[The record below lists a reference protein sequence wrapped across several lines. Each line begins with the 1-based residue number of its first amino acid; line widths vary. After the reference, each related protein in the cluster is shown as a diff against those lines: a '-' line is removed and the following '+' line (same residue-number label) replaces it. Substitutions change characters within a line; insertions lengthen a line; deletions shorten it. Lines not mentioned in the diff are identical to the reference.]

1 MNIDSKLIGKR
12 IKEFSIA
19 RGISQMLLA
28 ELCDI
33 SDPYISYIECGKK
46 IPSLEVMI
54 KIAKALDTS
63 VDTLLEGN
71 QTVYSGIYEKEIAD
85 VMNDCTPYEKRI
97 MYEMLYSLKGSIRQN
112 RALILNE
119 LKQV

>member
-12 IKEFSIA
+12 IKEARIA
-19 RGISQMLLA
+19 RGISQMFLA

-33 SDPYISYIECGKK
+33 SDPYVSYIECGKK
-46 IPSLEVMI
+46 IPSLEVII

-71 QTVYSGIYEKEIAD
+71 QTSCSGIYEKEIAD
-85 VMNDCTPYEKRI
+85 VMNDCTPYERRI

-112 RALILNE
+112 RVLILNE
-119 LKQV
+119 IKQV

>member
-12 IKEFSIA
+12 IKEFRIA
-19 RGISQMLLA
+19 RGISPMLLA

-97 MYEMLYSLKGSIRQN
+97 MYEMLYSLKSSIRQN
-112 RALILNE
+112 RALILKE

>member
-12 IKEFSIA
+12 IKEFRIA

-46 IPSLEVMI
+46 IPSLEVII

-71 QTVYSGIYEKEIAD
+71 QTSCSGIYEKEIAD
-85 VMNDCTPYEKRI
+85 VMNDCTPYERRI

-112 RALILNE
+112 RVLILNE
-119 LKQV
+119 IKQV

>member
-12 IKEFSIA
+12 IKEFRIA

-97 MYEMLYSLKGSIRQN
+97 MYEMLYSLKSSIRQN